1 MKYIP
6 FENFTISGKRRSHRM
21 LGAPVSEWC
30 WHVVKRRVEI
40 VEYDPKW
47 AVLYIEEKARILS
60 AIGHL
65 SVAVEHI
72 GSTAVARLGAK
83 PIIDILV
90 GVNCLSDARLCI
102 EPLGSLGYV
111 YQPEHEVTM
120 PERRFFGKGEPPRE
134 QHYHLHMVEKGGE
147 FWRRHLA
154 FRDYLRSHPET
165 SRQYCELKKK
175 LASECGSDR
184 EGYTEAKTQFIESVV
199 ARALR
204 NRT

>member
-1 MKYIP
+1 
-6 FENFTISGKRRSHRM
+6 
-21 LGAPVSEWC
+21 
-30 WHVVKRRVEI
+30 
-40 VEYDPKW
+40 
-47 AVLYIEEKARILS
+47 
-60 AIGHL
+60 
-65 SVAVEHI
+65 
-72 GSTAVARLGAK
+72 
-83 PIIDILV
+83 LV